1 MARADYD
8 LQVFKKVILDS
19 SNGSSYQARIWTSYS
34 GGTGEWKLASNG
46 LKLDWETASVQDKN
60 SPILASKLTLDV
72 LVENLTQE
80 NDIYLSNK
88 NTSINRLRTT

>member
-34 GGTGEWKLASNG
+34 GGTGEWKLASNRIVTG
-46 LKLDWETASVQDKN
+46 KHNITFK
-60 SPILASKLTLDV
+60 
-72 LVENLTQE
+72 
-80 NDIYLSNK
+80 YL
-88 NTSINRLRTT
+88 